1 MKHNPIIASITEE
14 SQIRQAISC
23 TVKRVNLMTGNI
35 SNLGQLVRPLQEAG
49 KQVFVHVEMVGGIG
63 RDAAAIQY
71 LAEAFKVD
79 GIITTKSNAIT
90 TARQHGLA
98 SIQRVFAIDS
108 AAIETALRM
117 IKSSNPDEVELMP
130 GLMPRIIS
138 EMKQRIKQPLIV
150 GGLIRHEEEISSALD
165 SGADYV
171 SIGDASLWKQPKL
184 HTAPRGGD
192 DEKTQRSEIGVPI

>member
-1 MKHNPIIASITEE
+1 MEHNPIIASITEE
-14 SQIRQAISC
+14 SQIGQAIGC

-35 SNLGQLVRPLQEAG
+35 NNLEQIIRPLQEAG

-71 LAEAFKVD
+71 LAEVFRVD
-79 GIITTKSNAIT
+79 GIITTKSNAIA

-98 SIQRVFAIDS
+98 SIQRFFAIDT

-117 IKSSNPDEVELMP
+117 IKSGNPDEVELMP
-130 GLMPRIIS
+130 GLMPRIIR
-138 EMKQRIKQPLIV
+138 EVKQRIRQPLIV
-150 GGLIRHEEEISSALD
+150 GGLIRHEEEISSALK

-171 SIGDASLWKQPKL
+171 SIGDASLWKDYQL

-192 DEKTQRSEIGVPI
+192 DEKTQRSESGVQI